1 MRPSPTVADYRASP
15 VGRYVAGERFVHF
28 FAAPEFSG
36 LVLWGRPDE
45 DDVRAMCGAIDAEL
59 PEHSPPHASIVDAR
73 RLSGVDPAAYEALLA
88 YFGERSLRLGDNN
101 LAHALVRPAGVAGAV
116 VSGFWSVAP
125 VRHPDRI
132 RVFGDAAEAMRW
144 LGRDEGVELL
154 DRLHAGATNAPRL
167 VQALRDQLAARPRG
181 RLTDLARRLG
191 VSTRALQ
198 EQLQAAGTTYR
209 DEVAAARI
217 RAAKSLL
224 LESDRKLGAIALE
237 VGCASLQHFST
248 LFRRAVGEAPSAWRA
263 RHRGG

>member
-1 MRPSPTVADYRASP
+1 MCGPTYR
-15 VGRYVAGERFVHF
+15 Y
-28 FAAPEFSG
+28 APEHPPRNP
-36 LVLWGRPDE
+36 GR
-45 DDVRAMCGAIDAEL
+45 G
-59 PEHSPPHASIVDAR
+59 HAR

-167 VQALRDQLAARPRG
+167 VQALRDQLAARPRRRRTPHPPPRGGGARARPEPQPAAGPRG
-181 RLTDLARRLG
+181 RLTDLARRRG